1 VAAHSDPPRIS
12 YQSALAFNQDLD
24 WDTGNVEN
32 MENMFLNAEAFN
44 GDISGWDTSNVESME
59 AMFAVR
65 ALVDS

>member
-1 VAAHSDPPRIS
+1 MAAHSDPPRIS